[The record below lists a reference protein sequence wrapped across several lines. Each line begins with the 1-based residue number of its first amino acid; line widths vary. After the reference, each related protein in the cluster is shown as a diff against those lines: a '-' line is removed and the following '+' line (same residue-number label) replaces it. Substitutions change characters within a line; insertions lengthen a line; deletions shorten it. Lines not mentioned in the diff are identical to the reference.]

1 MKAKGEFT
9 NHYENSVL
17 IPADPQSIFTYADH
31 HTNFSS
37 HMNNSSWMMG
47 GGKMKTHVD
56 ERKGQKLG
64 SHIKMSGKVFG
75 INLFLDEVITRHEPP
90 FYKEW
95 QTVGKVN
102 LLVIDNYIL
111 GFEIKPDN
119 GGSLLRVYIDY
130 DLPKSAK
137 TYWLG
142 ILFGRMYAR
151 ECVRQ
156 MINGTLNHFA
166 KQS

>member
-1 MKAKGEFT
+1 MKAKDEFT
-9 NHYENSVL
+9 NHYEDSVL
-17 IPADPQSIFTYADH
+17 IPAEPESIFTYADD

-47 GGKMKTHVD
+47 GGKMETQAD
-56 ERKGQKLG
+56 EGKGQKLD

-90 FYKEW
+90 IYKER
-95 QTVGKVN
+95 QTVGKIN
-102 LLVIDNYIL
+102 LIVIDNYIL
-111 GFEIKPDN
+111 GFEIKPESS
-119 GGSLLRVYIDY
+119 GSLLRVYINY

-142 ILFGRMYAR
+142 VLFGKMYAKW
-151 ECVRQ
+151 CVRQ
-156 MINGTLNHFA
+156 MIDSTRSHFA

>member
-142 ILFGRMYAR
+142 ILFGRMYAKW
-151 ECVRQ
+151 CVRQ